1 MTMPYKLTEEF
12 PMCPV
17 DSLCQCRR
25 IVAIGGGHGLGRV
38 MASLWFL
45 GERLSGIVA
54 TTDDGG
60 STGRLREVSGCIAW
74 GDLRNCL
81 NQLCSDSPNLARI
94 LFEYRFKNT
103 GDISGHNL
111 GNLILLAMDQMC
123 VRPLDAINLIRQML
137 QVSVELIPMSEE
149 PARLGAIVGGQKVVG
164 ETAIDS
170 LEQCPEKLIILPAI
184 QPTSEAVAKIKES
197 DMIILGPG
205 SFMTSVLP
213 VLLMPEVAENIYNSS
228 ALKVFIGNINQE
240 MSVVGKMP
248 ISDKLL
254 WMKEMTG
261 IYPDVLLWPAEKE
274 QPDDLRC
281 NIHTMPLV
289 DVFQAGVHSREALRK
304 GLDEIAGTLF
314 LQVL

>member
-1 MTMPYKLTEEF
+1 MYSVKTLY
-12 PMCPV
+12 
-17 DSLCQCRR
+17 QCRR

-38 MASLWFL
+38 MASLGFL

-60 STGRLREVSGCIAW
+60 STGRLRDASGCIAW

-94 LFEYRFKNT
+94 LFEYRFKNS

-137 QVSVELIPMSEE
+137 QVGAELIPMSEE
-149 PARLGAIVGGQKVVG
+149 PARLGAIVNGQEVVG

-170 LEQCPEKLIILPAI
+170 LEQCPEKLMILPEI
-184 QPTSEAVAKIKES
+184 QPTDEAVAKIKES

-213 VLLMPEVAENIYNSS
+213 ALLMPEVAESIVGSS
-228 ALKVFIGNINQE
+228 ALKVFVGNINQE
-240 MSVVGKMP
+240 MSVVGKMS
-248 ISDKLL
+248 ISDKLS
-254 WMKEMTG
+254 WMNEMTG
-261 IYPDVLLWPAEKE
+261 VYPDVLLWSAENE
-274 QPDDLRC
+274 QSENLQC
-281 NIHTMPLV
+281 KVHTMPLA
-289 DVFQAGVHSREALRK
+289 DTFQSGVHSREALRQ
-304 GLDEIAGTLF
+304 GLDEIAGVLF
-314 LQVL
+314 HQVT

>member
-1 MTMPYKLTEEF
+1 MYSVKTLY
-12 PMCPV
+12 
-17 DSLCQCRR
+17 QCRR

-38 MASLWFL
+38 MASLGFL

-60 STGRLREVSGCIAW
+60 STGRLRDASGCIAW

-94 LFEYRFKNT
+94 LFEYRFKNS

-137 QVSVELIPMSEE
+137 QVGAELIPMSEE
-149 PARLGAIVGGQKVVG
+149 PARLGAIVNGQEVVG

-170 LEQCPEKLIILPAI
+170 LEQCPEKLMILPEI
-184 QPTSEAVAKIKES
+184 QPTDEAVAKIKES

-213 VLLMPEVAENIYNSS
+213 ALLMPEVAESIVGSS
-228 ALKVFIGNINQE
+228 ALKVFVGNINQE
-240 MSVVGKMP
+240 MSVVGKMS
-248 ISDKLL
+248 ISDKLS
-254 WMKEMTG
+254 WMNEMTG
-261 IYPDVLLWPAEKE
+261 VYPDVLLWPAENE
-274 QPDDLRC
+274 QSENLQC
-281 NIHTMPLV
+281 KVYTMPLA
-289 DVFQAGVHSREALRK
+289 DTFQSGVHSREALRQ
-304 GLDEIAGTLF
+304 GLDEIAGVLF
-314 LQVL
+314 HQVT